1 MATLFI
7 TATGTDVGKTFVS
20 AGIVHALKQY
30 QSNIAYYKPVESGG
44 IPQDGKFTSG
54 DGQWVSDTT
63 SLESIY
69 NTYCFEKPMS
79 PHIAAQLDKQVIEPH
94 RIMKKYKSLVKK
106 YDHVVVE
113 GAGGLSVPLIDY
125 KYMVYDLISDLN
137 CELLIVADAGL
148 GSINHT
154 TLTVALA
161 DQLDLKVKGIVLNQY
176 NDSMIHRENVK
187 AIEAITGKTVI
198 AKIPTMKS
206 EEFHAY
212 FKSDFPIE
220 KLFDI

>member
-94 RIMKKYKSLVKK
+94 RIMKK
-106 YDHVVVE
+106 
-113 GAGGLSVPLIDY
+113 I
-125 KYMVYDLISDLN
+125 
-137 CELLIVADAGL
+137 
-148 GSINHT
+148 
-154 TLTVALA
+154 
-161 DQLDLKVKGIVLNQY
+161 
-176 NDSMIHRENVK
+176 
-187 AIEAITGKTVI
+187 
-198 AKIPTMKS
+198 
-206 EEFHAY
+206 
-212 FKSDFPIE
+212 
-220 KLFDI
+220 